1 MSNLDTFTRWIDAVN
16 AGDTSVIDDV
26 VGEQIVDHHLPP
38 GIPSGREGVR
48 QWMAML
54 IDSLQLHLD
63 VQDTVVQ
70 GDLHRVASDLLG
82 HARRRLPRLPG
93 DEPQLQG

>member
-1 MSNLDTFTRWIDAVN
+1 MSNLDTFTRWIDALN

-63 VQDTVVQ
+63 VQDTV
-70 GDLHRVASDLLG
+70 A
-82 HARRRLPRLPG
+82 AR
-93 DEPQLQG
+93 